1 MPVRKLLTRSVFV
14 DLVIE
19 TAHENARA
27 QVHAPDVGLRV
38 PCHVAVE
45 LHFLLLR
52 IQWEHDVTRFL
63 NENWAM
69 QRVVL

>member
-27 QVHAPDVGLRV
+27 QVHTPDVGLRV

-52 IQWEHDVTRFL
+52 IQW
-63 NENWAM
+63 
-69 QRVVL
+69 